1 MTKPLF
7 EVDVSPDGPAPLAAL
22 VPLSLVDQSACHHTS
37 MRLRMPLGI
46 YNVSVSRA
54 SDKVIR
60 LCRRLENYFNASVTV
75 NPSREPDDLM
85 IEVIDY
91 VELSLYAAAEHVD
104 DVDSIASGFF
114 RSTQLRDKHAAYR
127 ELSKKM
133 KSHKRLVAAA
143 ANAIKHQ
150 QSRIRLFS
158 ADYNHAGR
166 FGCLHGYFFEAV
178 EDGVVCPSSTFHQN
192 HGVFSIT
199 TLVWEI
205 IIFLLQSSRDLAE
218 FLMRVAPQVGGPERS
233 DSDIFRKAVIAG
245 ARLPLYTFGEEHPF
259 SRTGLRI
266 TTSGMD
272 EDVLSSG
279 LYGSIREGWV
289 NGPIPNFGGFVAR
302 FVGDGVTKQFR
313 FPQPK
318 LIGFQHW
325 T

>member
-1 MTKPLF
+1 
-7 EVDVSPDGPAPLAAL
+7 
-22 VPLSLVDQSACHHTS
+22 

-46 YNVSVSRA
+46 YNESISRA

-60 LCRRLENYFNASVTV
+60 LCRRLEDYFRSSVTV
-75 NPSREPDDLM
+75 NPSRELDDLM

-114 RSTQLRDKHAAYR
+114 RNTHLRDKHPAYR

-150 QSRIRLFS
+150 QSRVRLFS
-158 ADYNHAGR
+158 IDYSHAGR
-166 FGCLHGYFFEAV
+166 LGCLHGYFFEAV
-178 EDGVVCPSSTFHQN
+178 ENGVVCPSSTFHQN

-205 IIFLLQSSRDLAE
+205 LTFLLQSSRDLAE
-218 FLMRVAPQVGGPERS
+218 FLVRVAPQVVGPARS

-245 ARLPLYTFGEEHPF
+245 ARLPLYTFWEEHPF
-259 SRTGLRI
+259 SRAALRI
-266 TTSGMD
+266 TTNGMN

-289 NGPIPNFGGFVAR
+289 NGLDPNFGGFAAR
-302 FVGDGVTKQFR
+302 FVSDGSTKQFR
-313 FPQPK
+313 FPQLK
-318 LIGFQHW
+318 SIGFQHW